1 MSKRIGNQEAL
12 ELLEGGSLLEIG
24 SIALE
29 KKREKHGGRET
40 TFVIDRNINYTNIC
54 HIGCKFCAFHK
65 SINEDGGYILPYETI
80 DQKIKELLAIGGTQI
95 LFQGGV
101 HPNLDINYY
110 ADLVSHIRGE
120 FPAIDIHGF
129 SAVEIAYIAKKSGVA
144 TIEVLR
150 QLNERGMESMPGA
163 GAEILSDRVR
173 SFVSPRKVS
182 KEEWLRI
189 HKEAH
194 SLEMTTSATMVFGL
208 GESNREIIEHLEC
221 LRVLQDETG
230 GFTAFILWSYQPD
243 FTPLQKI
250 RPDLI
255 RQSSNRYLRLL
266 ALSRVYLDNFQN
278 IQSSWVTQG
287 SYIGQLALRFGAND
301 LGSTMMEENV
311 VAATGCSHSMAT
323 DEMVALIKGVGEIPV
338 QRNTRYKHIRRFA

>member
-12 ELLEGGSLLEIG
+12 ELLEGGELLEIG
-24 SIALE
+24 SMALE
-29 KKREKHGGRET
+29 RKREKHGARET

-65 SINEDGGYILPYETI
+65 NVNEEGGYILPYETI
-80 DQKIKELLAIGGTQI
+80 DQKIEELLAIGGTQI

-101 HPNLDINYY
+101 HPHLGIDYY
-110 ADLVSHIRGE
+110 TDLVSHIRTK

-129 SAVEIAYIAKKSGVA
+129 SAVEVAYIAKKSGIS
-144 TIEVLR
+144 TIDVLR
-150 QLNERGMESMPGA
+150 RLNECGMESMPGA

-173 SFVSPRKVS
+173 SFVSPGKVD

-194 SLEMTTSATMVFGL
+194 SLGMTTSATMVFGL
-208 GESNREIIEHLEC
+208 GESDLEIVEHLEC
-221 LRVLQDETG
+221 LRALQDETG
-230 GFTAFILWSYQPD
+230 GFTAFIPWSYQPD

-250 RPDLI
+250 RPDLGK
-255 RQSSNRYLRLL
+255 QSPNRYLRIL
-266 ALSRVYLDNFQN
+266 AFSRLYLDNFQN

-323 DEMVALIKGVGEIPV
+323 DEMIALIKGAGEIPV